1 MGNFKPASFKKKTE
15 IASQAPKSPTRNPR
29 EEQLG
34 IFRSMVLK
42 MLEQGRDMQ
51 AIVDFMYNPS
61 IGDGSPLDKI
71 ITSGIVKYTTVEDR
85 KKVLIDLEEA
95 KQI

>member
-1 MGNFKPASFKKKTE
+1 MGNFKPASFKKKDE
-15 IASQAPKSPTRNPR
+15 VQAPKSPSRNPK

-34 IFRSMVLK
+34 IFRSMVIR
-42 MLEQGRDMQ
+42 MIAQGKCMQ
-51 AIVDFMYNPS
+51 EIVDFMYNPT
-61 IGDGSPLDKI
+61 IGEGSPLDKI
-71 ITSGIVKYTTVEDR
+71 ITSGIIKYTTVEDR